1 MKPIVITLRRRGLPA
16 RRWVGLFASSASAIV
31 HTLDWLEQ
39 TTAHAS
45 ESGCSISARPLTPGA
60 RP

>member
-16 RRWVGLFASSASAIV
+16 RRWVGLFASAADAIV
-31 HTLDWLEQ
+31 HTLDWLDQ
-39 TTAHAS
+39 AIPTDQPR
-45 ESGCSISARPLTPGA
+45 GSISARPLTLGA